1 MTAPH
6 DAMRPLP
13 DMQAEI
19 LDSMSPLPVRRIGIR
34 EVLGLVLATD
44 VSAPHDLPPFPNS
57 AMDGYAVRAIDVAQA
72 PVELPVLESVAAG
85 EVAAST
91 VQPGTAIQIM
101 TGAPMPEGADAVVK
115 VEDTE
120 SIDGAVRILAG
131 VPVGEAVRPA
141 GGDVTAGTTVLTAGT
156 RLGPADLGVLSS
168 LGIAWPDVRKRP
180 VVGILSTGDEVV
192 PPETKTLAPGKIRDA
207 NRFLLRGVLEE
218 FGAAVVD
225 FGIAS
230 DDPNELR
237 RALAHA
243 AQESDVVVSSGGVS
257 MGEYDVVKLVFA
269 DVGDVQFYRVAM
281 QPAKPL
287 GFGTVGGK
295 PFFGLPGNPVSV
307 VVAFEQFLRP
317 ALLAMMGAHR
327 LFRPRVVGA
336 LADAVRTDPAKAVF
350 LRTEASYHEGAWSAR
365 LSGGQSSNVL
375 SALAAA
381 NAFAVVPVGVGA
393 VEAGTD
399 LELEM
404 FRWPETRTRTEA
416 LVD

>member
-1 MTAPH
+1 MTGDPG
-6 DAMRPLP
+6 MRPLP
-13 DMQAEI
+13 EMQAEI
-19 LDSMSPLPVRRIGIR
+19 LDSLVPLPVKRLGLR
-34 EVLGLVLATD
+34 EALGLVLSSD
-44 VSAPHDLPPFPNS
+44 VTAPHDLPPFPNS
-57 AMDGYAVRAIDVAQA
+57 AMDGYAVRAIDVATT

-85 EVAAST
+85 AVAT
-91 VQPGTAIQIM
+91 QEVQPGTAIQIM
-101 TGAPMPEGADAVVK
+101 TGAPMPDGADAVVK

-120 SIDGAVRILAG
+120 AIDGAVRILAG
-131 VPVGEAVRPA
+131 VPSGDAVRPA
-141 GGDVTAGTTVLTAGT
+141 GGDVVAGATVLTSGT
-156 RLGPADLGVLSS
+156 RLGPADIGVLASLGV
-168 LGIAWPDVRKRP
+168 AWPEVAKRP
-180 VVGILSTGDEVV
+180 VVGIMSTGDEIV
-192 PPETKTLAPGKIRDA
+192 PPETTNLGPGKIRDA

-218 FGAAVVD
+218 FGAVVVD

-230 DDPNELR
+230 DDPAELR

-243 AQESDVVVSSGGVS
+243 AQEADVVVSSGGVS

-269 DVGDVQFYRVAM
+269 DVGDVQFHRVAM

-317 ALLAMMGAHR
+317 ALLAMMGADR
-327 LFRPRVVGA
+327 LFRPRVLGA
-336 LADAVRTDPAKAVF
+336 LDESVRTDPAKEVF
-350 LRTEASYHEGAWSAR
+350 LRTEATYADGSWSAR

-381 NAFAVVPVGVGA
+381 NAFAVVPVGMGTVD
-393 VEAGTD
+393 AGTK

-404 FRWPETRTRTEA
+404 FRWPETRSRTEV
-416 LVD
+416 LDG